1 MHDDKVFM
9 TLILDKEMVVTDKP
23 CDGATLI
30 AQYTKGYFAFAVTAD
45 GTCVLGFEGEE
56 HVSLTMHQLHELFK
70 AKRGEMRQ

>member
-9 TLILDKEMVVTDKP
+9 TLILDREMVVTDQP

-30 AQYTKGYFAFAVTAD
+30 AQYGHGYFAFAVTAD

-56 HVSLTMHQLHELFK
+56 HVSLNMQQLRDLFK
-70 AKRGEMRQ
+70 AKQDEMRH